1 MRSYNYSYT
10 EMRERERERE
20 REEEAAVVQLP
31 VTKPACWFRCL
42 LKGAGPSA
50 TTHICL
56 INIYTELAPS

>member
-10 EMRERERERE
+10 EMRERERE

-56 INIYTELAPS
+56 IYI